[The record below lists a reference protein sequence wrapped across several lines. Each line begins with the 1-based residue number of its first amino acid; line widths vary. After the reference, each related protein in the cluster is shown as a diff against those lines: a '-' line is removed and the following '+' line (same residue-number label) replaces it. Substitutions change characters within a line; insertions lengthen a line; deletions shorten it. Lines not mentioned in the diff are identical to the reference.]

1 MNSESRR
8 VGVRVNLTLPREI
21 VETLDR
27 IEAVTGVGRASM
39 IREWLIEGHAGLQ
52 EMAKALELA
61 AAKNLDA
68 FKVLAKSID
77 KASSDADQL
86 SLDIKRTHRRIRRK
100 RKSEE

>member
-1 MNSESRR
+1 MD
-8 VGVRVNLTLPREI
+8 
-21 VETLDR
+21 TLDR

-39 IREWLIEGHAGLQ
+39 IREWLIEGHVGLQ